1 MQGASHTKAAELL
14 DTFGETLHAAAAA
27 LRAGDEQRASNL
39 LRQVH
44 DAVRAGEPARDWATL
59 ALLLDPIAARLRAS
73 AQGPVTGPVPAV
85 QGGA

>member
-1 MQGASHTKAAELL
+1 MQGANHTKAAELL

-44 DAVRAGEPARDWATL
+44 DAVRAGEPARD
-59 ALLLDPIAARLRAS
+59 
-73 AQGPVTGPVPAV
+73 
-85 QGGA
+85 

>member
-1 MQGASHTKAAELL
+1 MQGANHTKAAELPG
-14 DTFGETLHAAAAA
+14 TFGEILHAAAAA
-27 LRAGDEQRASNL
+27 NL

-73 AQGPVTGPVPAV
+73 AQEPVTGPVPAV